1 MPIAMNNSPTA
12 ANNVANG
19 TGASDPSTYSVA
31 ALKTAAQLSS
41 KFRALKSARARL
53 DMQWKLNLAFY
64 NSRQWAYIDRLGRMQ
79 QLGQEEG
86 DKPRYRVRIVSNQIV
101 TGAQSLLSKYT
112 KTRPVITAT
121 PGSASD
127 HDVKAA
133 QMSED
138 LLEYWWE
145 DFHLDDLLSEA
156 MLWGII
162 AGQGYWKITWDE
174 HAGKPMR
181 FTLGPD
187 GKPILNDDLEQ
198 QFRMAL
204 EKYGIDP
211 QEQVIYMGDIK
222 VEAISPFNVY
232 LDPSAKTFKDCK
244 WAICVHYLDPDE
256 IKMRWGVSVTPDMVP
271 QDSDSGAPFDNS
283 QNQLNKT
290 VKAVYEAY
298 FLPSAVLPNGRYV
311 TWIESPTQILSDEKW
326 PFPTNELPLVKFPGV
341 RVPGRIYDTSVVES
355 AIPLQKELNKT
366 LSQIVEYKNLTIK
379 PRVWAPVGSLR
390 TRITNEPGAV
400 YEFTPIGGLKPEIET
415 LPSMPPY
422 VFEHLSFIAESI
434 KEAFALT
441 DVSEG
446 TVPPNVEAGIA
457 IDLLQEMSS
466 DRLAPTIRLMESALQ
481 RAGGRMLELAQRFYI
496 EPRLLNI
503 RGSGGNIQVKKFTQS
518 DINGG
523 ISVHVEAGSG
533 LPRTRAGRQARIESY
548 VNLGIIKPD
557 QAWKYLDI
565 ADLKH
570 VANAFSSDEDM
581 AYRENEKMLE
591 GQPLNIPAMEEAK
604 QAVVTGVNPE
614 TGAPFQSPQEAMQYV
629 QDSGLTPFNY
639 ENWSVHLDA
648 HALYMKS
655 QEFEALDV
663 QTQQRFNT
671 HYSKTFQ
678 IYRQLQPVPAAKP
691 VNTTVQLRGT
701 LGPTAAAEILSRS
714 VPNIT
719 PEQMAEPPL
728 DTIVMET
735 LVPGSTDTPSQ
746 GGVGQTQATA
756 PPDPMAAQ
764 GAAIENI
771 AAHQQL
777 THAEELHQQKLEEG
791 KARIQGAKNKAK
803 LAGQRPPSKHV
814 PGGADRA

>member
-1 MPIAMNNSPTA
+1 MATVNNSPTA
-12 ANNVANG
+12 MNNVAG
-19 TGASDPSTYSVA
+19 SVGGSAPSVYSVSQ
-31 ALKTAAQLSS
+31 LQTAEKLASN
-41 KFRALKSARARL
+41 FRMLKSSRARL

-64 NSRQWAYIDRLGRMQ
+64 NSKQWAYIDRLGRLQ
-79 QLGQEEG
+79 QLGTDEG

-101 TGAQSLLSKYT
+101 TGAQSLLAKYT
-112 KTRPVITAT
+112 KTKPVISAT
-121 PGSASD
+121 PGSSSD

-138 LLEYWWE
+138 LLEYWWQ

-187 GKPILNDDLEQ
+187 GKPILDDALEQ

-204 EKYGIDP
+204 EQHGVDP
-211 QEQVIYMGDIK
+211 QEQVVYMGDIR

-256 IKMRWGVSVTPDMVP
+256 IKTRWGISVTPDMVP
-271 QDSDSGAPFDNS
+271 QDSDSGIPFDNS

-290 VKAVYEAY
+290 VKAVYEGY
-298 FLPSAVLPNGRYV
+298 YLPNAALPNGRYV
-311 TWIESPTQILSDEKW
+311 TWIEGPMKILSDEKW

-341 RVPGRIYDTSVVES
+341 RVPGRIYDTSVVET

-422 VFEHLSFIAESI
+422 VFEHLAFVAESL
-434 KEAFALT
+434 KDAFALT

-503 RGSGGNIQVKKFTQS
+503 RGSGGNVQVKKFTQS

-548 VNLGIIKPD
+548 VAMGVIKPD
-557 QAWKYLDI
+557 QAWKYLDL

-570 VANAFSSDEDM
+570 VANAFASDEDM
-581 AYRENEKMLE
+581 AFRENEKMLQ
-591 GQPLNIPAMEEAK
+591 GIPINPQAMQQAK
-604 QAVVTGVNPE
+604 QAVVQGINPDTGS
-614 TGAPFQSPQEAMQYV
+614 PFESPQEAEQYV
-629 QDSGLTPFNY
+629 EDAGLTPTNY
-639 ENWSVHLDA
+639 ENWGVHLDT
-648 HALYMKS
+648 HSLFMKS
-655 QEFEALDV
+655 QEFETLDV
-663 QTQQRFNT
+663 ETQTRFNT
-671 HYSKTFQ
+671 HYMKTFQ
-678 IYRQLQPVPAAKP
+678 IYRQLQPIPAAKP
-691 VNTTVQLRGT
+691 INTTLQLRGT
-701 LGPTAAAEILSRS
+701 LGPTAAAEILGRA

-719 PEQMAEPPL
+719 PEQLAEPPL

-735 LVPGSTDTPSQ
+735 LQAGQTNPSGQ
-746 GGVGQTQATA
+746 GGLGQAQANP
-756 PPDPMAAQ
+756 PPDPMAVQ
-764 GAAIENI
+764 GQAIENV

-777 THAEELHQQKLEEG
+777 THAEELHQQKLQ
-791 KARIQGAKNKAK
+791 ANDQMNKTK
-803 LAGQRPPSKHV
+803 LAQAKKPKPKTHV
-814 PGGADRA
+814 PGGASNA

>member
-1 MPIAMNNSPTA
+1 MATLVNNSPTA
-12 ANNVANG
+12 ANNVA
-19 TGASDPSTYSVA
+19 GASGSVGDPSTYSVA
-31 ALKTAAQLSS
+31 ALQTAEKLAS
-41 KFRALKSARARL
+41 KFRMLKNGRARL

-64 NSRQWAYIDRLGRMQ
+64 NSRQWAYIDKLGRIQ
-79 QLGQEEG
+79 QLGTEEG
-86 DKPRYRVRIVSNQIV
+86 DKPRYRVRIVSNQII
-101 TGAQSLLSKYT
+101 TGTQSLLSKYT
-112 KTRPVITAT
+112 KTRPVISAT

-145 DFHLDDLLSEA
+145 DFHMDDLLSEA

-187 GKPILNDDLEQ
+187 GKPILDDALEQ

-204 EKYGIDP
+204 EQHGVEA
-211 QEQVIYMGDIK
+211 QEQVVYMGDIK

-256 IKMRWGVSVTPDMVP
+256 IKTRWGISVTPDMVS
-271 QDSDSGAPFDNS
+271 QDSDSGMPFDNS
-283 QNQLNKT
+283 QSQINKT
-290 VKAVYEAY
+290 VKAVYEGY
-298 FLPSAVLPNGRYV
+298 FLPTAALPNGRYV
-311 TWIESPTQILSDEKW
+311 TWIEAPSKILSDEKW

-341 RVPGRIYDTSVVES
+341 RVPGRIYDTSVVEA

-422 VFEHLSFIAESI
+422 VFEHLSFISDQL
-434 KEAFALT
+434 KEAFNLT
-441 DVSEG
+441 AVSEG

-481 RAGGRMLELAQRFYI
+481 RAGQRMLELAQRFYI

-503 RGSGGNIQVKKFTQS
+503 RGSGGNVQVKKFTQS

-523 ISVHVEAGSG
+523 IAVHVEAGSG

-548 VNLGIIKPD
+548 VAMGIIKPD
-557 QAWKYLDI
+557 AAWKYLDL

-570 VANAFSSDEDM
+570 VASAFAADEDM
-581 AYRENEKMLE
+581 AFRENEKMLE
-591 GQPLNIPAMEEAK
+591 GLPLNPVAMQAAK

-614 TGAPFQSPQEAMQYV
+614 TGQPFQSPQEAQQYV
-629 QDSGLTPFNY
+629 EDAGLTPTNY
-639 ENWSVHLDA
+639 EAWAVHLDT

-655 QEFEALDV
+655 QEFETLDPA
-663 QTQQRFNT
+663 TQQRFNT
-671 HYSKTFQ
+671 HYLKTFQ

-701 LGPTAAAEILSRS
+701 LGPTAAAEILQRA

-728 DTIVMET
+728 DTIVMEQ
-735 LVPGSTDTPSQ
+735 LAP
-746 GGVGQTQATA
+746 GQTDGGNGVMGQAQA
-756 PPDPMAAQ
+756 NPPPDPMAVQ
-764 GAAIENI
+764 GAAIQNV
-771 AAHQQL
+771 AAHQKL
-777 THAEELHQQKLEEG
+777 THEEELHQQKLE
-791 KARIQGAKNKAK
+791 KAK
-803 LAGQRPPSKHV
+803 ADTKAAQAKAKKAAAPTPKKHV
-814 PGGADRA
+814 PGGADYA